1 MWASSTAHRL
11 PFRLLCGT
19 LLVMTLL
26 DVPAAAWPG
35 IGQLLGALFL
45 LGVFGGIGL
54 LVRRGR
60 RSDEH
65 LDRAVHAEQKGNL
78 VAAHLR

>member
-1 MWASSTAHRL
+1 MWTSSMALRL

-26 DVPAAAWPG
+26 DVPAETWPG
-35 IGQLLGALFL
+35 IGQLFGALLL

-54 LVRRGR
+54 LISRQ
-60 RSDEH
+60 RSEEH
-65 LDRAVHAEQKGNL
+65 PDPAVHPERKGSF
-78 VAAHLR
+78 VAAQIR

>member
-1 MWASSTAHRL
+1 MRTSSMVHRL

-26 DVPAAAWPG
+26 DVPAETWPG
-35 IGQLLGALFL
+35 IGRLLSALLL

-54 LVRRGR
+54 LVRRR
-60 RSDEH
+60 QRSEDH
-65 LDRAVHAEQKGNL
+65 LDHAIHPERKGSLITVHI
-78 VAAHLR
+78 R

>member
-1 MWASSTAHRL
+1 MRTSSMAQCA

-26 DVPAAAWPG
+26 DVPAETWPG
-35 IGQLLGALFL
+35 IGQLLGALLL

-54 LVRRGR
+54 LISRR
-60 RSDEH
+60 RSEEH
-65 LDRAVHAEQKGNL
+65 PDLAVHPDRKGSFI
-78 VAAHLR
+78 AAQIR